1 MNELSINIFLD
12 NHDVTVLTL
21 FAQQENSL
29 FEVKDAGEFGESP
42 YQLKEGCR
50 YDFEL
55 DKYEYYIA
63 DNQILTNSQSRQK
76 VTRGYI
82 QTGIFVGTCQIE
94 ILERESGQR
103 VGNLK
108 FEVCSSK
115 ASYRDDYR
123 KMLEDITVYC
133 TELLMSQNSPV
144 IQKFEVDITKNPR
157 AEYQRFAFVRSLV
170 DSETFADALH
180 QIQLSPVKKWIET
193 DEERN
198 ICNVKRLGH
207 QALRQIVCSVN
218 RINIPE
224 KHYLKG
230 TFDSLPRK
238 ISVASKRE
246 TVDISENRFV
256 KYVLQSFL
264 VFCSSIQRYP
274 DASERLKKEADLTS
288 EKLIMYL
295 SYPLFRN
302 ISNINIL
309 PLNSPVLQKKE
320 GYREVYQKWL
330 MFDMAARLTWQGGD
344 DVYEAGKKNVAILYE
359 YWLFFKLLDI
369 LSKKFQISPKSKKEL
384 IEFKDGVLNLALKQ
398 GKVIMLG
405 GVYETASR
413 KLNIQFSYNRVFG
426 YTKDYKTAGSWSR
439 SFRPD
444 YTLSIWP
451 GDVTS
456 VQAEREELIT
466 HIHFDAKYRIDRL
479 FLSGD
484 ENISNE
490 KDSNELSDLKLE
502 EESGTYKRADL
513 LKMHT
518 YKDAIK
524 RTGGAYVLYPGTEN
538 HIKFGFHEIIPG
550 LGAFAISPKNE
561 NLCLGKF
568 ISFLDD
574 VIENFLDR
582 TSQRENLA
590 YHTYSILQQKS
601 TNLYES
607 LPEPYGINRDLLPN
621 KTFVLIGYYKNEE
634 HLKWILKSNLY
645 NTRTG
650 TGNGSLKLNTQFTS
664 ARYLLLHG
672 SLGQYFIKMNTVGP
686 RILSKQDLI
695 NKEYPGIP
703 QGEYYIVFAL
713 EKEKTEYE
721 FTNMRWNLSEITN
734 HKGHQRGV
742 PDTILLSDLM
752 KHRIKD

>member
-1 MNELSINIFLD
+1 M
-12 NHDVTVLTL
+12 
-21 FAQQENSL
+21 
-29 FEVKDAGEFGESP
+29 
-42 YQLKEGCR
+42 
-50 YDFEL
+50 
-55 DKYEYYIA
+55 
-63 DNQILTNSQSRQK
+63 
-76 VTRGYI
+76 
-82 QTGIFVGTCQIE
+82 
-94 ILERESGQR
+94 
-103 VGNLK
+103 
-108 FEVCSSK
+108 
-115 ASYRDDYR
+115 
-123 KMLEDITVYC
+123 
-133 TELLMSQNSPV
+133 
-144 IQKFEVDITKNPR
+144 
-157 AEYQRFAFVRSLV
+157 
-170 DSETFADALH
+170 
-180 QIQLSPVKKWIET
+180 
-193 DEERN
+193 
-198 ICNVKRLGH
+198 
-207 QALRQIVCSVN
+207 
-218 RINIPE
+218 
-224 KHYLKG
+224 
-230 TFDSLPRK
+230 
-238 ISVASKRE
+238 
-246 TVDISENRFV
+246 
-256 KYVLQSFL
+256 
-264 VFCSSIQRYP
+264 
-274 DASERLKKEADLTS
+274 
-288 EKLIMYL
+288 
-295 SYPLFRN
+295 
-302 ISNINIL
+302 
-309 PLNSPVLQKKE
+309 
-320 GYREVYQKWL
+320 
-330 MFDMAARLTWQGGD
+330 
-344 DVYEAGKKNVAILYE
+344 
-359 YWLFFKLLDI
+359 
-369 LSKKFQISPKSKKEL
+369 
-384 IEFKDGVLNLALKQ
+384 
-398 GKVIMLG
+398 
-405 GVYETASR
+405 SR

-561 NLCLGKF
+561 DLCLGKF